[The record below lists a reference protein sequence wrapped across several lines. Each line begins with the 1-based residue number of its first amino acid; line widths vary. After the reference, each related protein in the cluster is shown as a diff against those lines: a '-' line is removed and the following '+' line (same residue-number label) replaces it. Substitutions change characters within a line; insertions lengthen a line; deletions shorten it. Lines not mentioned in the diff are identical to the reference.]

1 MSYWNFRLIDL
12 SDENGGEPYIEL
24 REVFYDDEG
33 VPIGHGSPA
42 IGAESVESMRE
53 VMRWHALALDKPVM
67 QKSEFIGSFDD
78 DNGAWHEGKD
88 NE

>member
-1 MSYWNFRLIDL
+1 MSHWNFRLVDL
-12 SDENGGEPYIEL
+12 SDENGDEPYIEL

-33 VPIGHGSPA
+33 VPIAHGKPA
-42 IGAESVESMRE
+42 IGSESVESMRE
-53 VMRWHALALDKPVM
+53 VMRWQALALDKPVM

-78 DNGAWHEGKD
+78 DNEGKD